1 MVRLLEIES
10 QLYDG
15 LNYISATIQKNKVRH
30 PYFYHLK
37 GNFLMH
43 HVQFQKAITEFK
55 KANALFICLNLLILI
70 YQNYVEWKLGKLL
83 QKTVI

>member
-1 MVRLLEIES
+1 MVRLLEVES

-15 LNYISATIQKNKVRH
+15 LNYISATIQKNTVRH

-43 HVQFQKAITEFK
+43 HVQFQKAIAEFK
-55 KANALFICLNLLILI
+55 KANALF
-70 YQNYVEWKLGKLL
+70 KDSLGELGFSFTSYNIGL
-83 QKTVI
+83 CY